1 LTICNIIA
9 DGYNVALVPSDFDYQ
24 VPQLPAVNADRCV
37 TFTAPFTT
45 RMDFANETITVAS
58 FAGATWVFDVREGAS
73 TNFFSIAG
81 ATFTVP

>member
-1 LTICNIIA
+1 
-9 DGYNVALVPSDFDYQ
+9 
-24 VPQLPAVNADRCV
+24 
-37 TFTAPFTT
+37 
-45 RMDFANETITVAS
+45 MDFANETITVAS